1 MAAGRTFAVE
11 RERRANPV
19 AATRGFRLVGR
30 SRGAGHRRG
39 SVAVRNDSR
48 CGNGSGCY
56 RGNRGRRCC
65 RCLVNDLRCHSF
77 FHFSRRLC
85 LDCRLG
91 VNDGGFRLGSRLF
104 NHGFFV
110 YGFRLGSSRLNRGFL
125 VYGCRLSGDGRLSDG
140 FSFYCGFCFNFSFY
154 CVFGYGY
161 GLGSDF
167 LRRRLRF
174 AGDNLRSRFRR
185 FGFAGSDW
193 SDDFRN
199 GRFAN
204 DLLGNNSWRDGF
216 GNGLNLLLFLLLVV
230 RAGYRVTDPDFT

>member
-1 MAAGRTFAVE
+1 MTAGRTFAVE

-19 AATRGFRLVGR
+19 AATRCFRFVSR
-30 SRGAGHRRG
+30 SRCAGHRRG
-39 SVAVRNDSR
+39 SVAVSIDNR
-48 CGNGSGCY
+48 CSDGSGCY

-77 FHFSRRLC
+77 FHFSWRFC

-91 VNDGGFRLGSRLF
+91 VNDGGFRLGSRLL
-104 NHGFFV
+104 NHGFF
-110 YGFRLGSSRLNRGFL
+110 
-125 VYGCRLSGDGRLSDG
+125 VYGCRLSGDDRLSSDNRLSDS
-140 FSFYCGFCFNFSFY
+140 FSFNLNFSFSCGFCD
-154 CVFGYGY
+154 
-161 GLGSDF
+161 GLSNDF

-185 FGFAGSDW
+185 FGFAGSDV
-193 SDDFRN
+193 SRDRCDDFRN

-204 DLLGNNSWRDGF
+204 DLLGNSRLGNDSWRDGF
-216 GNGLNLLLFLLLVV
+216 GNKSLNLRLFLLLVV